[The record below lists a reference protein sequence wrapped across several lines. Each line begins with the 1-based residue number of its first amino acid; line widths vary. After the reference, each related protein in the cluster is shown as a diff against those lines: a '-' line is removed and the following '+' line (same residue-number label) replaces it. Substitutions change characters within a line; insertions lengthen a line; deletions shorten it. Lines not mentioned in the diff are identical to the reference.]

1 MEEIA
6 MLRQYFPRLTLLGL
20 VLACLAGSVTNAP
33 AAESTCTTCTPPTGV
48 QGYRWFTAH
57 GSTSFTCHVGDQT
70 ITHTVTSLLVGIRA
84 DGSLGALRFSNGFT
98 HQVFISGTAD
108 CDIAF

>member
-1 MEEIA
+1 MRKHL
-6 MLRQYFPRLTLLGL
+6 LRLAVLGT
-20 VLACLAGSVTNAP
+20 ALAGLAAFP
-33 AAESTCTTCTPPTGV
+33 AAASETNCTSCTPPTGV

-84 DGSLGALRFSNGFT
+84 DGSIGALRFSSGFT